1 MTRIA
6 WMIERRI
13 PWGKDWIPFKL
24 PGKPGSY
31 FTRASARRE
40 AAKLNEADKARAG
53 AEGWCRLRGWE
64 YRALPYL
71 PRVDSSRRRRTKK
84 VHLTG
89 RRR

>member
-1 MTRIA
+1 MSIA

-13 PWGKDWIPFKL
+13 PWGKDWSPFKL

-40 AAKLNEADKARAG
+40 AAKLNETDEARARMG
-53 AEGWCRLRGWE
+53 SIVWRRLRAWE
-64 YRALPYL
+64 YRAVPYL
-71 PRVDSSRRRRTKK
+71 PRVDS
-84 VHLTG
+84 TG